1 MPLSCTEIGDPAAF
15 AMPRRAAATRAAPG
29 RHVAASPVRT
39 YIYLDYAV
47 EARGASPVNILVI
60 EDEAHVAELI
70 RTILEEM
77 GAICLLARSAD
88 EADRILAGH
97 AVDGVTLDLG
107 MPGRGGLEW
116 LGTVAGRNPALA
128 RRTLVI
134 TGMQLAADTIGRLAG
149 YGAGI
154 LSKPFTVDGL
164 QEAVSS
170 QLGRVA

>member
-1 MPLSCTEIGDPAAF
+1 MHD
-15 AMPRRAAATRAAPG
+15 AAP
-29 RHVAASPVRT
+29 RHGESGSSNRRVAAPPVRT
-39 YIYLDYAV
+39 YIYTDYAE

-77 GAICLLARSAD
+77 GAVCLLARSAD
-88 EADRILAGH
+88 EADRILAGQ

-107 MPGRGGLEW
+107 MPGRDGLEW
-116 LGTVAGRNPALA
+116 LGSVAGRDPALA

-134 TGMQLAADTIGRLAG
+134 TGMHLAADTIASVAR

-154 LSKPFTVDGL
+154 LAKPFTVDGL
-164 QEAVSS
+164 QEAVWL